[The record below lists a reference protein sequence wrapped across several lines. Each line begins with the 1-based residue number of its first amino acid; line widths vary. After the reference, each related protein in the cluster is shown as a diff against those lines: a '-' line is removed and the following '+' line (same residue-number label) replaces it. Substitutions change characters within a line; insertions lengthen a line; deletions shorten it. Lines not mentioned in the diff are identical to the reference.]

1 MRRVAILAIVLGCS
15 AASAAMA
22 GPPATPLSARAPVS
36 RDALA
41 QAAFRRDAGPS
52 DSDPIGSL
60 LDRDAYAPGAGVY
73 GVRTGEAD
81 LAAHGPGGPIDSLRV
96 REGSL
101 QRPGNLPL
109 TQRSA
114 LDPHDYEV
122 SVIRKWPGA
131 VSFDAGRLA
140 VDVSPHAGVG
150 VIGGDRAG
158 GAQAEAGATLSVSKA
173 DLAGERLKAM
183 GVRDGASFGDQGRWY
198 LFAAASG
205 RAVGM
210 NMLHGEGG
218 WNRAG
223 WSTDPT
229 SKLVGDTQLGV
240 GWRRGSVQT
249 SVGYVHRKVK
259 GEHVMYG
266 VDPHDDDMV
275 AFSLSIRPRR

>member
-1 MRRVAILAIVLGCS
+1 M
-15 AASAAMA
+15 AAPAAKA
-22 GPPATPLSARAPVS
+22 HAST

-41 QAAFRRDAGPS
+41 QAAFKPNIKPVET
-52 DSDPIGSL
+52 DPIGAL
-60 LDRDAYAPGAGVY
+60 LDHDTYAPGAGLVSW
-73 GVRTGEAD
+73 RTDEAALSARSD
-81 LAAHGPGGPIDSLRV
+81 GPIDSLRIRQGAV
-96 REGSL
+96 VA
-101 QRPGNLPL
+101 RPGDLPL

-114 LDPHDYEV
+114 VDPSDYEV

-158 GAQAEAGATLSVSKA
+158 GGSAEAGATLSVSKA
-173 DLAGERLKAM
+173 DLAGERLKSM
-183 GVRDGASFGDQGRWY
+183 GVKDGSAFGDQGRWY

-210 NMLHGEGG
+210 NMLHGESG

-223 WSTDPT
+223 WSTDAT
-229 SKLVGDTQLGV
+229 SKLVGDTQVGV
-240 GWRRGSVQT
+240 GWRRGAVQT

-266 VDPHDDDMV
+266 IDPHDDDMV
-275 AFSLSIRPRR
+275 AFSLSIRPRK